1 MDKISEEMSEESAR
15 ESRVRREEEKASE
28 EIRWQNEEIE
38 RLKGM
43 LAGIEAE
50 IKGKQQ

>member
-1 MDKISEEMSEESAR
+1 MEKISVEMREESA
-15 ESRVRREEEKASE
+15 SDGQVRREEESNRE
-28 EIRWQNEEIE
+28 ENRRQNEEIE